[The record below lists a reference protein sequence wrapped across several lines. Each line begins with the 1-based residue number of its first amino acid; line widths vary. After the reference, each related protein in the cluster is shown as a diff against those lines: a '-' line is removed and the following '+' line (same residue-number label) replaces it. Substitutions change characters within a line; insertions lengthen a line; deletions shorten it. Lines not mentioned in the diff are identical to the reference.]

1 MTTKQ
6 PVQSLQ
12 FPCGTV
18 AIGDVFV
25 SSWGYEQTNVFFYQ
39 VCALRGKMTVVL
51 REIRA
56 EVVSR
61 DNNMGGDKKPRL
73 NDFKNDTLLT
83 RRIISKYGRIE
94 VRIEDFADAYPT
106 KPDESHSFTSYY

>member
-6 PVQSLQ
+6 PLQSLQ
-12 FPCGTV
+12 FPCGSV
-18 AIGDVFV
+18 SIGDVFV

-39 VCALRGKMTVVL
+39 VCALRGKMTVLL

-61 DNNMGGDKKPRL
+61 DNNMGGEKKPRL
-73 NDFKNDTLLT
+73 NDFKDRDQLT
-83 RRIISKYGRIE
+83 RRIVSKYGRIE
-94 VRIEDFADAYPT
+94 VRIEDFADAYLT
-106 KPDESHSFTSYY
+106 QPDECHSFTSYH